1 MPATSTVNKVMKQR
15 LTRGTPVIVA
25 ESFGQAK
32 LRGKS
37 RIVTSKGPV
46 KCNKGGRC
54 AGDWCV
60 GLAVFVADP
69 KSAKKDKKMGW
80 RANTTKI
87 CLTHLKDEGGVL
99 LLPPPLLQEPEQP
112 LRLLA
117 EHAKKFDGL
126 EIVDPEELG
135 NGSSPSEVTWSDL
148 AEAHRAGDLNRLAL
162 LARQLKSQTE
172 SLKSKV
178 IAAQGRLIESLTGA

>member
-1 MPATSTVNKVMKQR
+1 VNKVMKQR

-25 ESFGQAK
+25 DSFGQAK

-99 LLPPPLLQEPEQP
+99 VLPPPLLRQEPEQP

-117 EHAKKFDGL
+117 EHAQRFEGL
-126 EIVDPEELG
+126 EVSDPEDV
-135 NGSSPSEVTWSDL
+135 GSSSVGEVTWADL

-172 SLKSKV
+172 GLKSKV
-178 IAAQGRLIESLTGA
+178 IATQGRLIESLTGE